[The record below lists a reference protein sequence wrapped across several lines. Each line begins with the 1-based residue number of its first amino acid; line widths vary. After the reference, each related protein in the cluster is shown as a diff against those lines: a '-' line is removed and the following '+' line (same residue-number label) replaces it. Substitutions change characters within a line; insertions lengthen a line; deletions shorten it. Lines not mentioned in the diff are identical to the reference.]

1 MNFTEESIKMSIISL
16 IQMLQDNINAPYAKF
31 TFDELY
37 GCEYSNLETIRDTM
51 IGEYNKER
59 KG

>member
-1 MNFTEESIKMSIISL
+1 
-16 IQMLQDNINAPYAKF
+16 MLQDNINAPYAKF

-37 GCEYSNLETIRDTM
+37 GCDYSNLETIRDTM
-51 IGEYNKER
+51 FNAYNAER

>member
-16 IQMLQDNINAPYAKF
+16 ITMLQDNINAPYAKF

-37 GCEYSNLETIRDTM
+37 GCDYSNLETIRDTM
-51 IGEYNKER
+51 FNAYNAER